1 MFSCALEFQ
10 MTRFD
15 RLQNLRRRLIT
26 KWPVSRCPTN
36 RLIGYL
42 AARENW
48 QARSTVR
55 FTLGLY
61 RDCPESKAA
70 SQGISGGQFR

>member
-1 MFSCALEFQ
+1 MSSCALEFQ

-42 AARENW
+42 AAGKTGKPG
-48 QARSTVR
+48 Q
-55 FTLGLY
+55 LY
-61 RDCPESKAA
+61 DLR
-70 SQGISGGQFR
+70 